1 MQLGR
6 VEGQQCPPPPPP
18 SPQQQQQQQQQL
30 DIANLLQFAQS
41 SYVTNPTDALSA
53 LMNALD
59 LTTGSDDASRRAI
72 DRIRSQLGE
81 AVAARVVVGERRVD
95 DADQPPG
102 GCEETI
108 HRRGQRDRQQPSC
121 FTVPSMSNEHQQ
133 MLTEKEMTLRAMEMV
148 QEMLKDTSTFL
159 YSQGREHILQQAME
173 DGSSIICSNCGNMIS
188 RERWKQHAEYWCRE
202 LKLSDS
208 NDDGD
213 CVET

>member
-1 MQLGR
+1 
-6 VEGQQCPPPPPP
+6 
-18 SPQQQQQQQQQL
+18 
-30 DIANLLQFAQS
+30 
-41 SYVTNPTDALSA
+41 
-53 LMNALD
+53 MNALD

-72 DRIRSQLGE
+72 DRIRSELGE

-95 DADQPPG
+95 DADQPG

-121 FTVPSMSNEHQQ
+121 STVPSVSNEHQQ
-133 MLTEKEMTLRAMEMV
+133 KLTEKEITLRAVEMV

-173 DGSSIICSNCGNMIS
+173 DGSSIICSNCGDMIS
-188 RERWKQHAEYWCRE
+188 RERWRQHAEYWCRE
-202 LKLSDS
+202 LKSSDIG

-213 CVET
+213 GMET